1 MEHLLGPDQVSIL
14 NETEEGLH
22 PMLTKQYLGNSK
34 IVVPIPVHVTRQFA
48 MRNQNYGGL
57 VNANAIKGPEKM
69 DLRPYLNIAGTGENF
84 LSDQDYPSLFKG
96 LQRN

>member
-1 MEHLLGPDQVSIL
+1 M
-14 NETEEGLH
+14 
-22 PMLTKQYLGNSK
+22 
-34 IVVPIPVHVTRQFA
+34 TRQFA

-96 LQRN
+96 LQRNWILQELKVLDFWFST